1 MAPVSLPV
9 QPFGFSPQ
17 QEEPKKPQLA
27 GSYFNVLGSGGS
39 DFNALNA
46 IEDPTMRSI
55 AALQLMN
62 IDRSERQLEKL
73 PAKLREISEGQ
84 FQNYL
89 RFRPYAFGD
98 LVAGQFVKKIG
109 DIPGEIARA
118 RQMYGPET
126 ATNFSRQ
133 TQNFSP
139 RGVVRYF

>member
-1 MAPVSLPV
+1 MIDMAPVSLPV
-9 QPFGFSPQ
+9 QTFGFSPQ

-27 GSYFNVLGSGGS
+27 GSYLNTLGGDI
-39 DFNALNA
+39 DFSA
-46 IEDPTMRSI
+46 IPDPTMRSL
-55 AALQLMN
+55 AMMQQVGLNQRAQDMK
-62 IDRSERQLEKL
+62 DL
-73 PAKLREISEGQ
+73 PGVMREIRKGQ
-84 FQNYL
+84 FQDYL
-89 RFRPYAFGD
+89 NFRPYAFGD

-126 ATNFSRQ
+126 VTNFSRQ

>member
-9 QPFGFSPQ
+9 QTFGFSQQ

-27 GSYFNVLGSGGS
+27 GSYLNTLGGAI
-39 DFNALNA
+39 DFSA
-46 IEDPTMRSI
+46 IPDPTMRSFAI
-55 AALQLMN
+55 MEQMRRDQRAQDMK
-62 IDRSERQLEKL
+62 DL
-73 PAKLREISEGQ
+73 PGAMREIRKGQ
-84 FQNYL
+84 FQDYL

>member
-9 QPFGFSPQ
+9 QSFGFSPQ
-17 QEEPKKPQLA
+17 QEEPEKPQLA
-27 GSYFNVLGSGGS
+27 GSYFNVLGSGDS

-46 IEDPTMRSI
+46 IEDRTMRSI

-73 PAKLREISEGQ
+73 PAKLREISDIQ
-84 FQNYL
+84 FENFLRAVPYQRANYL
-89 RFRPYAFGD
+89 F
-98 LVAGQFVKKIG
+98 KKIG

>member
-1 MAPVSLPV
+1 MIDMAPVSLPI
-9 QPFGFSPQ
+9 QPFGFSQQ

-27 GSYFNVLGSGGS
+27 GSYFNVLGGGGS

-62 IDRSERQLEKL
+62 IDRSEREMEKL
-73 PAKLREISEGQ
+73 PGKLRQVSDIQ
-84 FQNYL
+84 FENFLRAVPYQRANYL
-89 RFRPYAFGD
+89 F
-98 LVAGQFVKKIG
+98 KKIG